1 MLTGLLLSFL
11 AALPA
16 RAQAP
21 TDTLPTQLRI
31 TDTLLLLPSD
41 QPADMDSLDGV
52 QTVRPD
58 SLPAAES
65 RPSRA
70 SGSHT
75 PAWLPADSLAV
86 YSYPPHR
93 PWERR
98 AHPLPG
104 INEVRRYDPLDQP
117 FGPEYAR
124 LHNLGTAGL
133 VLGPRPVRPIG
144 FEAGGL
150 ALRPYLLDT
159 DSLRF
164 LLSRTPYSDVYYS
177 QGRTSEDGLFRGKLA
192 RRFGQ
197 GTDVYI
203 EALRIYNDGEYA
215 RLANHHSSLRT
226 GLRYQSPSG
235 RYGLTLLHGNHIL
248 DQEESGGIRTDTLLG
263 DLFYQTR
270 VNVPVRLG
278 QARFRYRET
287 DYQIGQQLALA
298 GSVDRDSLGRVLF
311 RHRLRW
317 QDRSFK
323 FSDTN
328 PGENAAFYGPFA
340 TDERGLRQFT
350 SWTTLSNLATALL
363 SWQSS
368 QGQAISLEGGV
379 EHRYHRWD
387 NEGRSATLQNL
398 LLTTQL
404 DMRWRNLIDI
414 RSRAQLDLG
423 DQAGAWS
430 LDGEAGLQ
438 AGRWGRLVAGL
449 ALNRRFVDLAE
460 QEMVVSRRTVY
471 QENWSTTQQQIL
483 HGRLELPGLALSLG
497 VHFSLITNAIFFEA
511 PGLPRQLSA
520 TVPQSQLWASHR
532 LRLGAF
538 HLDQR
543 VIAQQSGDGRLP
555 LPSWISRHD
564 LYYEGLWFRKSLR
577 TRIGAE
583 LRLISPW
590 TPLGYMPVQQ
600 AFFLQEGPQKGWF
613 PQLDLYV
620 ALERLGFRFFFEME
634 NTGQM
639 IFGWKGTARNGAS
652 IPRVFYQVADYPMP
666 QNWLRFGLAFTF
678 RG

>member
-1 MLTGLLLSFL
+1 MADRPALTLGVLVLL

-16 RAQAP
+16 AAQIPADTLLTRP
-21 TDTLPTQLRI
+21 GTTDTLIRLPTDEP
-31 TDTLLLLPSD
+31 TAT
-41 QPADMDSLDGV
+41 
-52 QTVRPD
+52 D
-58 SLPAAES
+58 SLPAEETRTTR
-65 RPSRA
+65 RPA
-70 SGSHT
+70 SPN
-75 PAWLPADSLAV
+75 PAWLPSDSMAI
-86 YSYPPHR
+86 YTYPAHR

-98 AHPLPG
+98 NYALPG
-104 INEVRRYDPLDQP
+104 IGSVRRYDPLDQP
-117 FGPEYAR
+117 DGPEYGR
-124 LHNLGTAGL
+124 LHNLGTAAL
-133 VLGPRPVRPIG
+133 LLGPRPIRAIG

-150 ALRPYLLDT
+150 ALHPYLLDT

-164 LLSRTPYSDVYYS
+164 HLSRTPYSDVYYS

-215 RLANHHSSLRT
+215 RLANHHSSLRA
-226 GLRYQSPSG
+226 GLRYQTPSG

-263 DLFYQTR
+263 DAFYQTR
-270 VNVPVRLG
+270 INVPVRLT

-287 DYQIGQQLALA
+287 DYQLGQQLALA
-298 GSVDRDSLGRVLF
+298 GSVDRDSLGRLLI

-317 QDRSFK
+317 QDRSYK
-323 FSDTN
+323 FSDTS
-328 PGENAAFYGPFA
+328 PSENAGFYGPFA

-363 SWQSS
+363 SWQRS
-368 QGQAISLEGGV
+368 QGQAISLEGGL
-379 EHRYHRWD
+379 EHRYHRWN
-387 NEGRSATLQNL
+387 NEVRAATLQNL
-398 LLTTQL
+398 LLTAEL
-404 DMRWRNLIDI
+404 DMRWRDLVDI
-414 RSRAQLDLG
+414 RSRGQIDLG
-423 DQAGAWS
+423 DQAGSWF
-430 LDGEAGLQ
+430 LEGEAGLQ

-460 QEMVVSRRTVY
+460 QELVVSRRTVY
-471 QENWSTTQQQIL
+471 QDDRNPTRQQTL

-497 VHFSLITNAIFFEA
+497 AGFSLLTDAIWFDGA
-511 PGLPRQLSA
+511 GLPRQLSA

-538 HLDQR
+538 RLDQR
-543 VIAQQSGDGRLP
+543 LILQQSGDTRLP
-555 LPSWISRHD
+555 MPSWISRHD

-583 LRLISPW
+583 VRLISPW

-600 AFFLQEGPQKGWF
+600 AFFLQEGPQEGWF

-620 ALERLGFRFFFEME
+620 AVERMGFRFFFEME

-639 IFGWKGTARNGAS
+639 IFGWKGNASNGAT

-666 QNWLRFGLAFTF
+666 ENWLRFGLAFTF